1 MIENTKNMEHKDLLI
16 KYYKNL
22 INSIFKLIPIING
35 EKYKSREVIYSQEEA
50 FKNYQIYLGN
60 LIVEMYG
67 NSIFFT
73 SDNSIK
79 LLSITI
85 GMIQQIQVGENQ
97 KVKRLT
103 IECINLCKKII
114 KEIEISEIIT
124 K

>member
-1 MIENTKNMEHKDLLI
+1 MENTKNIEHKDLLI

-60 LIVEMYG
+60 LLVEIHG
-67 NSIFFT
+67 NCELFFQ

-79 LLSITI
+79 LASILT
-85 GMIQQIQVGENQ
+85 GMIQQIQAGENQ

-103 IECINLCKKII
+103 MESINLCKKII
-114 KEIEISEIIT
+114 KEIELKEE
-124 K
+124 

>member
-1 MIENTKNMEHKDLLI
+1 MMDIEHKDLII
-16 KYYKNL
+16 KYYKGL
-22 INSIFKLIPIING
+22 INSIFKLIPIANG
-35 EKYKSREVIYSQEEA
+35 EEYKTKKIIYTPEEA
-50 FKNYQIYLGN
+50 FKNYQIYLSN
-60 LIVEMYG
+60 LIVEVYG

-79 LLSITI
+79 LISILI
-85 GMIQQIQVGENQ
+85 GMIQKIQVGEQQ

-114 KEIEISEIIT
+114 KEIELE

>member
-1 MIENTKNMEHKDLLI
+1 MEYLEHKELLI
-16 KYYKNL
+16 KYYKGL

-35 EKYKSREVIYSQEEA
+35 EKYKSREIIYSQDEA

-60 LIVEMYG
+60 LLVEIHG
-67 NSIFFT
+67 NCELFFQ

-79 LLSITI
+79 LISILK

-103 IECINLCKKII
+103 IECINICKKII
-114 KEIEISEIIT
+114 KEIEISEIT
-124 K
+124 ES